1 MKENKKSPSSF
12 MDQMSKEFSKI
23 YTSCN
28 KAKQGAIAEI
38 GKIDEKY
45 RKMAEEEK
53 KQLTELVKN
62 LEEQMKM
69 YAGYLGLGKGDEATE
84 TLEPA
89 PAEEMPDMTAKKEE
103 EAEPVI
109 TDTIFPENNE
119 PEEVAEPAPVVEGA
133 DESAPALNNLDAEE
147 DAEWDKRIES
157 GELKEVEQPEWTST
171 DPAED
176 WPVEEQPEE
185 KKEEEKE
192 PILVTDD
199 ETGWPEFPAD
209 WK

>member
-23 YTSCN
+23 YASCN
-28 KAKQGAIAEI
+28 KAKQGAVAEI

-53 KQLTELVKN
+53 KQLAELVKN
-62 LEEQMKM
+62 LEEQMKL
-69 YAGYLGLGKGDEATE
+69 YAGYLGLEKGEQPVAEENTQ
-84 TLEPA
+84 
-89 PAEEMPDMTAKKEE
+89 PAEEQEGK
-103 EAEPVI
+103 I
-109 TDTIFPENNE
+109 TDTIFPDNLDDEVVKK
-119 PEEVAEPAPVVEGA
+119 EEDVVEEQKKEVK
-133 DESAPALNNLDAEE
+133 DLDAEE
-147 DAEWDKRIES
+147 DAVWEEKIAS
-157 GELKEVEQPEWTST
+157 GELKKVEQPEWTST

-199 ETGWPEFPAD
+199 ETGWPEFPAE